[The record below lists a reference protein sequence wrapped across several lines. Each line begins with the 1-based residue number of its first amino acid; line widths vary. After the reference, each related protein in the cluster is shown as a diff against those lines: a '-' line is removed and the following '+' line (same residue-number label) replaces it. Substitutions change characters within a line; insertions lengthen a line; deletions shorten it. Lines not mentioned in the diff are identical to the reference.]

1 MKPLEVL
8 FVEDNCGDTLMV
20 YEAFE
25 ASPMPVKFHLA
36 RDGEQALLMLRDRT
50 FDPDLVVL
58 DLGLPKL
65 SGFDVLEN
73 CQLAGVPVVVFS
85 GSSNEA
91 DRRRVIEL
99 GACEFVQKPAAFNDY
114 QETVRRFC
122 QKWGRSKRD
131 ND

>member
-50 FDPDLVVL
+50 FDPDLW
-58 DLGLPKL
+58 
-65 SGFDVLEN
+65 
-73 CQLAGVPVVVFS
+73 FS
-85 GSSNEA
+85 TWDSRNSPGSMCWRIASW
-91 DRRRVIEL
+91 
-99 GACEFVQKPAAFNDY
+99 PA
-114 QETVRRFC
+114 
-122 QKWGRSKRD
+122 SPS
-131 ND
+131 

>member
-1 MKPLEVL
+1 MSAGRILVVDDQPQMRR
-8 FVEDNCGDTLMV
+8 FMRSTLTSAG
-20 YEAFE
+20 YEIDDAKTGEE
-25 ASPMPVKFHLA
+25 ALIK
-36 RDGEQALLMLRDRT
+36 LRD
-50 FDPDLVVL
+50 FHPDLVVL

-122 QKWGRSKRD
+122 QKWGRSKRE